1 MNDKERFL
9 FLLKNREK
17 YKVFIDNDDVYFVDK
32 KDLELEEQ
40 DTEYEYDVFEF
51 MEYGYY
57 LLNEVFQA
65 MGIDSELV

>member
-9 FLLKNREK
+9 FLLKNKEK
-17 YKVFIDNDDVYFVDK
+17 YKVFIDNNDVYFVDK

>member
-9 FLLKNREK
+9 FLLKNKEK

>member
-9 FLLKNREK
+9 FLLKNKEK

-32 KDLELEEQ
+32 KDLELEKQ

>member
-9 FLLKNREK
+9 FLLKNKEK

-32 KDLELEEQ
+32 KDLELEKQ
-40 DTEYEYDVFEF
+40 DIEYEYDVFEF
-51 MEYGYY
+51 MEYGYH

>member
-9 FLLKNREK
+9 FLLKNKEK

-40 DTEYEYDVFEF
+40 DIEYEYDVFEF
-51 MEYGYY
+51 MEYGYH

>member
-9 FLLKNREK
+9 FLLKNKEK

-65 MGIDSELV
+65 MGIYSELV

>member
-1 MNDKERFL
+1 MSED
-9 FLLKNREK
+9 EK
-17 YKVFIDNDDVYFVDK
+17 ISIEWLEKITEINK

>member
-9 FLLKNREK
+9 FLLKNKEK

-40 DTEYEYDVFEF
+40 DTVYEYDVFEF
-51 MEYGYY
+51 LEYGYH

>member
-9 FLLKNREK
+9 FLLKNKEK
-17 YKVFIDNDDVYFVDK
+17 YKVFIDNDNVCFIDK

-40 DTEYEYDVFEF
+40 DTKYKYDVFEF
-51 MEYGYY
+51 MEYGYR

>member
-9 FLLKNREK
+9 FLLKNKEK

-65 MGIDSELV
+65 MGIDSKLV